1 MRVAPACLL
10 RGLASGVSFHYLDVL
25 QENAMRSVM
34 WMVVM
39 IGLWSMAATA
49 DAGPFRRNIGTVRSY
64 STTTTYPSAPTYS
77 TMPYAPYSGAMPAS
91 SLARGGYGVSQPV
104 GIYATR
110 ANYGYG
116 YYQPYGSW
124 YGPSYYSY
132 NYGMPVMY
140 SPGYLPPRYYGGVG
154 YWGGVG
160 GGYYYGAGS
169 RMNYR

>member
-1 MRVAPACLL
+1 MAATY
-10 RGLASGVSFHYLDVL
+10 YLDVL
-25 QENAMRSVM
+25 LESSMRSLM
-34 WMVVM
+34 WAMVAL
-39 IGLWSMAATA
+39 GLVSLAATA
-49 DAGPFRRNIGTVRSY
+49 DAGPFRRNVANRGY
-64 STTTTYPSAPTYS
+64 STTSTYSYSSAPTYS
-77 TMPYAPYSGAMPAS
+77 TMPYSTSSSTMPAS
-91 SLARGGYGVSQPV
+91 SLARGGYGMSQPV

-169 RMNYR
+169 RVNYR